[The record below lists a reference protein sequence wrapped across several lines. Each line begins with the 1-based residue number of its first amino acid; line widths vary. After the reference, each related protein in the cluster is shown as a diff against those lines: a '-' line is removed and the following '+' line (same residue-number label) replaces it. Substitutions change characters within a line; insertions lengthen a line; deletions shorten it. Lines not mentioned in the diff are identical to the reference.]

1 MLKCSARKEGILPK
15 DSEKYQYFTVG
26 LLKSSFAL
34 EALKADA
41 TKHHMIEQP
50 AKLIALRLTEYYDL
64 LARVGPPMPNVSLFT
79 TNRPDME
86 NGSRANSVIERD
98 GQFVHAPDDEIAAT
112 PNDDPEEEIVTISAD
127 AEENADLAADYWAIL

>member
-1 MLKCSARKEGILPK
+1 MPK

-41 TKHHMIEQP
+41 MKHHMIEQP

-79 TNRPDME
+79 PSRTE
-86 NGSRANSVIERD
+86 LGNGSRANSVVERD
-98 GQFVHAPDDEIAAT
+98 GQFVHASNDEIAAT

>member
-1 MLKCSARKEGILPK
+1 MPK

-41 TKHHMIEQP
+41 MKYHMIEQP

-79 TNRPDME
+79 TNRSEMG

-98 GQFVHAPDDEIAAT
+98 GQFVHAPDDEIAT
-112 PNDDPEEEIVTISAD
+112 LPYDEQEEEIVTISAD
-127 AEENADLAADYWAIL
+127 AEQNADLAADYWAIL

>member
-1 MLKCSARKEGILPK
+1 MPKE
-15 DSEKYQYFTVG
+15 SEKYQYFTVG

-41 TKHHMIEQP
+41 MKHHMVEQP

-79 TNRPDME
+79 TSGPE
-86 NGSRANSVIERD
+86 KGNGSRANSVIEHN
-98 GQFVHAPDDEIAAT
+98 GQSVHAPDDEIAT
-112 PNDDPEEEIVTISAD
+112 LPYDEHVEEIVTISAD
-127 AEENADLAADYWAIL
+127 AEQNADLAADYWAIL

>member
-1 MLKCSARKEGILPK
+1 
-15 DSEKYQYFTVG
+15 

-41 TKHHMIEQP
+41 MKHHMIEQP

-79 TNRPDME
+79 TDRPEMG
-86 NGSRANSVIERD
+86 NGSRANSVIERN
-98 GQFVHAPDDEIAAT
+98 GQFVHAPDDEIAT
-112 PNDDPEEEIVTISAD
+112 LPYDEHEEEIVTISAD
-127 AEENADLAADYWAIL
+127 AEQNADLAADYWAIL